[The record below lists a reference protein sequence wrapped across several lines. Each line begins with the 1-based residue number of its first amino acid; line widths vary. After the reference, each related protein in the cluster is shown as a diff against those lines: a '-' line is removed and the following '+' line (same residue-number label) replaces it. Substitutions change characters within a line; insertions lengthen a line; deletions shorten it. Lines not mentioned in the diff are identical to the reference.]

1 MPEYLMSN
9 FAITRGISAA
19 MDRCELVCK
28 ERQPIDLERAQEQH
42 AAYERVIENLGFQL
56 IRMPVM
62 ASYPCSAFVDD
73 AAVVLDELA
82 IITRPGAE
90 SRRGEVESIAEM
102 LTGYRTLVHMDSP
115 CTMDGGDVL
124 RIDKTLFVGH
134 SERTNLEGIEKLRS
148 IVRPHGYSVR
158 AVTVRGCPH
167 LKAAVSQVAP
177 GAVLLNPDRVDPG
190 DFAEFVVINVAAGE
204 PDAANT
210 LLLSD
215 HVLVPSGCPETC
227 RQLDALG
234 IPLIELDDSEL
245 AKAESGLSGCTLAF
259 RHPIDD

>member
-1 MPEYLMSN
+1 MSN

-19 MDRCELVCK
+19 MGRCELVYK
-28 ERQPIDLERAQEQH
+28 ERQTIDLELAQEQH
-42 AAYERVIENLGFQL
+42 AAYERVIEDLGYQL
-56 IRMPVM
+56 IRLPVM
-62 ASYPCSAFVDD
+62 AGHPCSAFVDD
-73 AAVVLDELA
+73 TAVVLDELA

-90 SRRGEVESIAEM
+90 SRRAEVGPIAEA
-102 LTGYRTLVHMDSP
+102 LAPYRKLIHMKAP

-134 SERTNLEGIEKLRS
+134 SKRTNRKGIERLRR
-148 IVRPHGYSVR
+148 IVKPHGYSVR
-158 AVTVRGCPH
+158 KVTVHGCTH

-177 GAVLLNPDRVDPG
+177 GAVLINPERVDPG
-190 DFAEFVVINVAAGE
+190 DFDGLVIINVAAGE

-215 HVLVPSGCPETC
+215 HVLVPSGCTETC

-234 IPLIELDDSEL
+234 IPVIELADSEL
-245 AKAESGLSGCTLAF
+245 IKAESGLSGCTLVF
-259 RHPIDD
+259 RHPAED